1 MSTRR
6 YPSVPRLLL
15 RLRALFEARALLRG
29 PRCTIRQKKRRLG
42 QGEVGRRRSTFPLNS
57 FSDSPFLVFSFLSA
71 LSSNPERFWLRVLL
85 ELLDQGQGAED
96 RAPKDPRVFSFSFR
110 FQNSAVEVVDVDA
123 IVVEF
128 LGDLLST
135 GIWSPK
141 VRYFHLSIATK
152 IITRPQAIATR
163 EIHVGRAASGARAGA
178 ENSKKKKCRLENI
191 EKRKNILLSPRRSRV
206 LRLESGVF
214 PALHVQKECFVDNYG
229 VFVAN

>member
-1 MSTRR
+1 
-6 YPSVPRLLL
+6 
-15 RLRALFEARALLRG
+15 
-29 PRCTIRQKKRRLG
+29 LG

-85 ELLDQGQGAED
+85 ELLDQGRGAED

-110 FQNSAVEVVDVDA
+110 FQNSAVEVEVDVDA
-123 IVVEF
+123 ITVEC
-128 LGDLLST
+128 LGDLPST

-141 VRYFHLSIATK
+141 KRYFHLSIATK
-152 IITRPQAIATR
+152 IRTQPQAIATR
-163 EIHVGRAASGARAGA
+163 EMHVGRAASGARAGA
-178 ENSKKKKCRLENI
+178 DNSKKKKCRLENI
-191 EKRKNILLSPRRSRV
+191 EKRKSILPSPRRSRV